1 MQKLFRCVMASAF
14 LAVAA
19 MPAVAGELSLSI
31 ANGRVTLIAQDVPVR
46 QILAEWARVG
56 QTRIVNGEKIVG
68 PPVTLELRDVPEAKA
83 LEAVLRS
90 ASGYVLAP
98 RVNAA
103 GGQSVY
109 DRIMILATSRAPAV
123 AASSPAFTRQPQPPP
138 MPMQMPVED
147 DDDGEPKDQGV
158 MPPNVQP
165 NSQNVPGPIVPGQ
178 PMPPQPGEGVPG
190 QAEQPVMT
198 APRPGII
205 PQAPTVPGQG
215 PVPGT
220 VRKPGGGGDESR

>member
-19 MPAVAGELSLSI
+19 VPAVAGELSLSI
-31 ANGRVTLIAQDVPVR
+31 ANGRVTLIARDVPVH
-46 QILAEWARVG
+46 QILSEWARVG
-56 QTRIVNGEKIVG
+56 QTRIVNGEKVVG

-98 RVNAA
+98 RPAA
-103 GGQSVY
+103 APGASMY

-123 AASSPAFTRQPQPPP
+123 AVSNTPAFNRPPQPPP
-138 MPMQMPVED
+138 MQMPVD

-165 NSQNVPGPIVPGQ
+165 GNTPGAFTPGQ
-178 PMPPQPGEGVPG
+178 PMPGPVPG
-190 QAEQPVMT
+190 QQTPAQAEQPVLT
-198 APRPGII
+198 APRPGLI
-205 PQAPTVPGQG
+205 PQPPTVPGQG
-215 PVPGT
+215 PVPGQP
-220 VRKPGGGGDESR
+220 VRKPGGGGEAAR